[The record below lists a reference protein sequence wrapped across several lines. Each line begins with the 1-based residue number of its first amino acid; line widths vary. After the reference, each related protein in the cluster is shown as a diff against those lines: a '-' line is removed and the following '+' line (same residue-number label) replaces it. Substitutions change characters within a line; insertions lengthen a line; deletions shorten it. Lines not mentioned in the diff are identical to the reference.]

1 MPIIAIDPG
10 NVQSGYCVIDQK
22 TLRPLE
28 FGKIDNEELLK
39 KLESAAEQGW
49 RWAVIEMV
57 ASYGMSVGRD
67 VFDTTVWIGRFY
79 QMLSSRCPV
88 RMMCRIEEKKHIC
101 SAPPSRKPSNGLNR
115 EPPIWGLRSNPPRT
129 TPERCFPL
137 WR

>member
-39 KLESAAEQGW
+39 KLESAAKQGW

-67 VFDTTVWIGRFY
+67 VFDTTDRPV
-79 QMLSSRCPV
+79 LSGAFVPV
-88 RMMCRIEEKKHIC
+88 LGADDVPHRGEKAHL
-101 SAPPSRKPSNGLNR
+101 PRQPSQRHRHPAG
-115 EPPIWGLRSNPPRT
+115 ID
-129 TPERCFPL
+129 
-137 WR
+137 